1 MKAFAAFC
9 VSLCLLATLSF
20 THHAYSAPMKLTIA
34 TFEGPDQATP
44 VMKKWAQELE
54 KISEGSIE
62 TKIVVGATM
71 AKPPEHFDLAV
82 NGIAD
87 ISYSALLFAPGR
99 FPMAEVFEYP
109 INASTLTDD
118 NMSGAMLHLYK
129 KGYFDQDFKDVKVLL
144 FHNTGPFQLQTTKS
158 PLRTFADF
166 QGKKIRAAGRTHTQ
180 LISAMGMVPTS
191 ASGGELTIALEKGIM
206 DGSFNPYS
214 STYDWKCENLIK
226 HVTEVGICTT
236 GFVLAMNKDS
246 FKRLPPKVQAWID
259 EALPRYTREVGI
271 EAEKRDEK
279 AKEALTKSGAQF
291 YKLSDADMQSLE
303 KKFSPIWANWIA
315 EGEKKGLKRKEMLKD
330 LAGYLSGLGVKNP
343 FFGYTP

>member
-1 MKAFAAFC
+1 MKAFGVFC
-9 VSLCLLATLSF
+9 VSVFLLLTF
-20 THHAYSAPMKLTIA
+20 TFPLAVYPAPIKLTIA

-44 VMKKWAQELE
+44 VLKKWAQELE

-87 ISYSALLFAPGR
+87 ISFSALLFAPGR

-109 INASTLTDD
+109 INASTLTDE
-118 NMSGAMLHLYK
+118 NMSSAMLHLYK
-129 KGYFDQDFKDVKVLL
+129 KGYFDQDFKDVKVLY
-144 FHNTGPFQLQTTKS
+144 FHNTGPFQLQTTKH

-180 LISAMGMVPTS
+180 LITAMGMVPTS

-226 HVTEVGICTT
+226 HVTELGICTT

-246 FKRLPPKVQAWID
+246 YKRLPPKVQAWID
-259 EALPRYTREVGI
+259 EALPRYTREVGL

-279 AKEALTKSGAQF
+279 AKEALLKAGAQI
-291 YKLSDADMQSLE
+291 YKFSEADMQNLE
-303 KKFSPIWANWIA
+303 KRLSPIWANWVA
-315 EGEKKGLKRKEMLKD
+315 EGEKKGMQRKNMLKE
-330 LAGYLSGLGVKNP
+330 LESYLNGLGVKKP
-343 FFGYTP
+343 FFGYAQ

>member
-1 MKAFAAFC
+1 MKAFGTFC
-9 VSLCLLATLSF
+9 VAVFLLFTFSF
-20 THHAYSAPMKLTIA
+20 PPAVHAAPIKLTIA

-44 VMKKWAQELE
+44 VLKKWAQELE
-54 KISEGSIE
+54 KVSGGAVE
-62 TKIVVGATM
+62 TKINVGATM

-87 ISYSALLFAPGR
+87 VSFSALLFAPGR

-109 INASTLTDD
+109 VNARTLTDD
-118 NMSGAMLHLYK
+118 NMSSAMLHLYK
-129 KGYFDQDFKDVKVLL
+129 KGYFDQDFKDVKVLY
-144 FHNTGPFQLQTTKS
+144 FHNTGPFQLQTTKI

-180 LISAMGMVPTS
+180 LITAMGMVPTS

-226 HVTEVGICTT
+226 HVTELGICTT
-236 GFVLAMNKDS
+236 GFVLAMNKDTY
-246 FKRLPPKVQAWID
+246 KKLPPKVQAWID

-279 AKEALTKSGAQF
+279 AKEALLKAGAQI
-291 YKLSDADMQSLE
+291 YKFSERDMQDLE
-303 KKFSPIWANWIA
+303 KKFSPIWTNWIG

-330 LAGYLSGLGVKNP
+330 LAAYLSGLGVKNP
-343 FFGYTP
+343 FFGYAP